1 MLAQVLF
8 AEQLARRQGH
18 ANVQLQFRPL
28 PYFHNWGSIAARGSF
43 DRKEA
48 SMLERGHLQL
58 LYNTVDGWLLTVTFC
73 GVSRGAAGYG
83 RDDAE

>member
-28 PYFHNWGSIAARGSF
+28 PYFHNWGSIAARGF
-43 DRKEA
+43 FVRKE
-48 SMLERGHLQL
+48 
-58 LYNTVDGWLLTVTFC
+58 V
-73 GVSRGAAGYG
+73 
-83 RDDAE
+83 